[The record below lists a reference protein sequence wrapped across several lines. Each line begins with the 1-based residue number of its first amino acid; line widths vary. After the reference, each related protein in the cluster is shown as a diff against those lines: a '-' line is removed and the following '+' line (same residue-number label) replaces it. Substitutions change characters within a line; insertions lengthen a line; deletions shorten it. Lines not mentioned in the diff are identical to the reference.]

1 MKKILITGCA
11 GFIGF
16 HLSELLLKK
25 GYRVIGVDN
34 LNDYYS
40 VKLKSSRIKI
50 LEKEDKFIFYQNNL
64 SDIHKIKFNEKI
76 DCVINLAAQAGVRL
90 PRKNFNQYLSSNV
103 DGFLSVLDFCVDKDI
118 NKILY
123 ASSSSVYGETN
134 SIPFSEN
141 ETINSP
147 KSIYA
152 SSKIFNENL
161 ASVYSSEFNID
172 LIGFRFFT
180 VYGPWGRPDMAYFK
194 FAESILNNES
204 IYLNNKGKMSRDMTH
219 ISDIVSGI
227 FAGLEMMFLERSK
240 KTHTYQ
246 NLIFN
251 LGNDSPVQT
260 LHLLETLESILGKKA
275 KIIHAKTSNEVLSTH
290 ADLTKASKYLAYR
303 PKVSFIEGLNDFVTW
318 LLHYRDRV

>member
-1 MKKILITGCA
+1 MKNILVTGCA

-16 HLSELLLKK
+16 HLSQLLLNS
-25 GYRVIGVDN
+25 GYKVYGVDN

-40 VKLKSSRIKI
+40 IKLKSSRIQL
-50 LEKEDKFIFYQNNL
+50 LEKDSKFIFHQN
-64 SDIHKIKFNEKI
+64 DIRDIKKIAFIEKI

-90 PRKNFNQYLSSNV
+90 PRENFNKYLASNV
-103 DGFLSVLDFCVDKDI
+103 EGFLSILDFCVDNSIDKV
-118 NKILY
+118 LY

-141 ETINSP
+141 EPINLP

-161 ASVYSSEFNID
+161 ASVYSSEFNIN

-194 FAESILNNES
+194 FAESIIKNEP
-204 IYLNNKGKMSRDMTH
+204 IYLNNQGHMSRDMTH
-219 ISDIVSGI
+219 VSDIVRGI
-227 FAGLEMMFLERSK
+227 LSGLEMIFLQENESSGS
-240 KTHTYQ
+240 YQ

-275 KIIHAKTSNEVLSTH
+275 KIIHAKTSNEVLATH
-290 ADLTKASKYLAYR
+290 ADLTKAFQYLAYK
-303 PKVSFIEGLNDFVTW
+303 PQVSFDEGLKDFASW
-318 LLHYRDRV
+318 LLRYRDDT